1 MYKKLKDLRKEN
13 NYTASYMADKLNI
26 SRTFYTLI
34 ENDKRRLTYDMA
46 VSIANIFNKKPDEI
60 FYDEFKNK
68 DS

>member
-46 VSIANIFNKKPDEI
+46 INIANIFNKKPDEI